1 MADSPKRSQIKVT
14 LAYMAIGV
22 IALSIVS
29 MAATLI
35 LTALGVEQLPA
46 LMAQL
51 RLIGVPVG
59 FLLIIGMLI
68 TSIARRGKNNR
79 S

>member
-1 MADSPKRSQIKVT
+1 MADSPNRSQIEVT

-22 IALSIVS
+22 ITVS
-29 MAATLI
+29 LISMVATLL
-35 LTALGVEQLPA
+35 LTALGVEELPA

-51 RLIGVPVG
+51 PLIGFPIG
-59 FLLIIGMLI
+59 FLLIISMLI
-68 TSIARRGKNNR
+68 TSIARRGKSNR

>member
-1 MADSPKRSQIKVT
+1 MADSPKRSQIEVT

-22 IALSIVS
+22 IALSVIS

-35 LTALGVEQLPA
+35 LTALGVDQLPA

-51 RLIGVPVG
+51 PLIGLPVG

-68 TSIARRGKNNR
+68 TSIALRGKNNR

>member
-1 MADSPKRSQIKVT
+1 MADTPNRSQIEVT

-22 IALSIVS
+22 IAVSLVS
-29 MAATLI
+29 MVATLL
-35 LTALGVEQLPA
+35 LTALGVEELPA

-51 RLIGVPVG
+51 PLIGFPVG

-68 TSIARRGKNNR
+68 HSVARRGKSNR

>member
-1 MADSPKRSQIKVT
+1 MAENSNRSQFEVT

-22 IALSIVS
+22 IGLSLIS

-35 LTALGVEQLPA
+35 LTALGVQDLPA
-46 LMAQL
+46 FMAQL
-51 RLIGVPVG
+51 PLIGFPVG

-68 TSIARRGKNNR
+68 ASIIRRGKENR
-79 S
+79 G

>member
-1 MADSPKRSQIKVT
+1 MADSPKRAQIEVT

-22 IALSIVS
+22 ILVSLIS

-35 LTALGVEQLPA
+35 LTALGVQQLPA

-51 RLIGVPVG
+51 PLIGFPIG
-59 FLLIIGMLI
+59 FLLIIGMLV
-68 TSIARRGKNNR
+68 TSIAGRGKNNR

>member
-1 MADSPKRSQIKVT
+1 
-14 LAYMAIGV
+14 
-22 IALSIVS
+22 

-51 RLIGVPVG
+51 PLIGFPVG

>member
-1 MADSPKRSQIKVT
+1 MADSPKRSQIEVT

-29 MAATLI
+29 MD
-35 LTALGVEQLPA
+35 QLPA

-51 RLIGVPVG
+51 PLIGFPVG

>member
-1 MADSPKRSQIKVT
+1 MADSPKRSQIEVT
-14 LAYMAIGV
+14 LAFMAIGV
-22 IALSIVS
+22 IAVS
-29 MAATLI
+29 LISMVATLV
-35 LTALGVEQLPA
+35 LTALGVGQLQA

-51 RLIGVPVG
+51 PLIGFPVG

>member
-1 MADSPKRSQIKVT
+1 MADSPKRSQIEVT

-22 IALSIVS
+22 ILVSLIS

-35 LTALGVEQLPA
+35 LTALGVQQLPA

-51 RLIGVPVG
+51 PLIGFPIG
-59 FLLIIGMLI
+59 FLLIIGMLV
-68 TSIARRGKNNR
+68 TAIARRGKNNR

>member
-1 MADSPKRSQIKVT
+1 MADSPKRSQIEVT

-22 IALSIVS
+22 ILVSLIS

-51 RLIGVPVG
+51 PLIGFPIG
-59 FLLIIGMLI
+59 FLLIIGMLVA
-68 TSIARRGKNNR
+68 SIARRGKNNR
-79 S
+79 N

>member
-1 MADSPKRSQIKVT
+1 MADSPNRSQIEVT

-22 IALSIVS
+22 IAVS
-29 MAATLI
+29 LISMVATLL
-35 LTALGVEQLPA
+35 LTALGVEELPA

-51 RLIGVPVG
+51 PLIGFPVG

>member
-1 MADSPKRSQIKVT
+1 MADSPNRSQIEVT

-22 IALSIVS
+22 IAVS
-29 MAATLI
+29 LISMVATLL
-35 LTALGVEQLPA
+35 LTALGVEELPA

-51 RLIGVPVG
+51 PLIGSPIG
-59 FLLIIGMLI
+59 FLLIISMLI

>member
-1 MADSPKRSQIKVT
+1 MADSPKRSQIEVT

-22 IALSIVS
+22 IAVS
-29 MAATLI
+29 LISMVATLL
-35 LTALGVEQLPA
+35 LTALGVEELPA

-51 RLIGVPVG
+51 PLIGFPIG

>member
-1 MADSPKRSQIKVT
+1 MADNQNRSQIEVT

-22 IALSIVS
+22 TAASVVS
-29 MAATLI
+29 MALTLI
-35 LTALGVEQLPA
+35 LSVLGVSNMPAFLAQLP
-46 LMAQL
+46 LVGFP
-51 RLIGVPVG
+51 IG